1 MSLYENKDPR
11 MPLERVAIPD
21 GKHFKLRNKYHAL
34 LNNHNPKGNLLSA
47 VFGYVSLFGTSL
59 LVLVLAYQGLPALLK
74 AFNAQPN
81 TFWYNLV
88 YGLLG
93 PVLMFLF
100 VAVVALINILMLRKY
115 LAKVQNRYGPLH
127 HGPAGVLQT
136 VFDALKLVSKEDYAP
151 GMVDEEIFTL
161 APVIV
166 FVSAFIMI
174 AVMPF
179 APGWV
184 FSNVDAGALF
194 IIAAGTLGGYGVLLA
209 GWSMN
214 NKFGLMG
221 GLRAAAQLVS
231 YEVPLSISLLSVV
244 VYCGSMNLTDIVEK
258 QTTLWNCFPL
268 FIPFVIYLIAGLAE
282 IKMTPFD
289 LPEAES
295 ELVAGFNTEYGGMRF
310 GFFFV
315 AEFAELYL
323 LPAILAIF
331 FLGGWHSISVP
342 APQGTFLNAWS
353 GGAPTLELLP
363 RANSMRSDL
372 NNDYIVDNKDLT
384 VFSGGVNSKDGLVV
398 DALES
403 RGISYPFPK
412 WRADINK
419 DGVVDDQDKT
429 ILNQDIK
436 DNPQPSLWQRLFGV
450 GSLLVNVIYGFIS
463 LLKGAAGVYFYMW
476 IRATLPRFRDDQLME
491 LCWKG
496 LIPLSMVGLLLAA
509 VSRLYPIV
517 GQILAF
523 AVILPLAGVLLARA
537 FGLNF
542 GSAKKEI
549 A

>member
-1 MSLYENKDPR
+1 MSLYENKEPR
-11 MPLERVAIPD
+11 MPLERVAIPEN
-21 GKHFKLRNKYHAL
+21 KHFKLRNKYHAL

-47 VFGYVSLFGTSL
+47 IFGYVSLFGTTL
-59 LVLVLAYQGLPALLK
+59 LVLAITYQGLPALLEALGAAK
-74 AFNAQPN
+74 NS
-81 TFWYNLV
+81 FWYNLV

-136 VFDALKLVSKEDYAP
+136 VFDALKLVSKEDFTP
-151 GMVDEEIFTL
+151 GMVEETIFTL

-214 NKFGLMG
+214 NKYGLMG

-231 YEVPLSISLLSVV
+231 YEVPLSIALLSVV
-244 VYCGSMNLTDIVEK
+244 VYNGSMNLTTIVN
-258 QTTLWNCFPL
+258 QQATVWNAFPL
-268 FIPFVIYLIAGLAE
+268 FIPFVIYIIAGLAE

-331 FLGGWHSISVP
+331 FLGGWH
-342 APQGTFLNAWS
+342 
-353 GGAPTLELLP
+353 APTLPIIGELVIRTNAPAPADASSILGLLQTMFAP
-363 RANSMRSDL
+363 
-372 NNDYIVDNKDLT
+372 
-384 VFSGGVNSKDGLVV
+384 GGIGQNLQY
-398 DALES
+398 A
-403 RGISYPFPK
+403 F
-412 WRADINK
+412 W
-419 DGVVDDQDKT
+419 
-429 ILNQDIK
+429 
-436 DNPQPSLWQRLFGV
+436 
-450 GSLLVNVIYGFIS
+450 S
-463 LLKGAAGVYFYMW
+463 LLKAAAGVYFYMW

-496 LIPLSMVGLLLAA
+496 LIPLSMIGLLLAA
-509 VSRLYPIV
+509 VSRLYPVV
-517 GQILAF
+517 GQILSYVT
-523 AVILPLAGVLLARA
+523 AVPLLLFIVSRA
-537 FGLNF
+537 FGLKLP
-542 GSAKKEI
+542 SPKKEL

>member
-1 MSLYENKDPR
+1 MSLYENKEPR
-11 MPLERVAIPD
+11 MPLERVAIPEN
-21 GKHFKLRNKYHAL
+21 KHFKLRNKYHAL

-47 VFGYVSLFGTSL
+47 VFGYVSLFGTTL
-59 LVLVLAYQGLPALLK
+59 LVLALTYQGLPALLEALGAAK
-74 AFNAQPN
+74 NS
-81 TFWYNLV
+81 FWYNLV

-136 VFDALKLVSKEDYAP
+136 VFDALKLVSKEDFAP
-151 GMVDEEIFTL
+151 AMVEETIFTL

-214 NKFGLMG
+214 NKYGLMG

-231 YEVPLSISLLSVV
+231 YEVPLSIALLSVV
-244 VYCGSMNLTDIVEK
+244 VYNGSMNLTTIVES
-258 QTTLWNCFPL
+258 QTTVWNVFPL

-331 FLGGWHSISVP
+331 FLGGWH
-342 APQGTFLNAWS
+342 
-353 GGAPTLELLP
+353 APTLPIIGELVIRTNAPAPADASSILGLLQTMFAP
-363 RANSMRSDL
+363 
-372 NNDYIVDNKDLT
+372 
-384 VFSGGVNSKDGLVV
+384 GGIGQNLQY
-398 DALES
+398 A
-403 RGISYPFPK
+403 F
-412 WRADINK
+412 W
-419 DGVVDDQDKT
+419 
-429 ILNQDIK
+429 
-436 DNPQPSLWQRLFGV
+436 
-450 GSLLVNVIYGFIS
+450 S
-463 LLKGAAGVYFYMW
+463 LLKAAAGVYFYMW

-496 LIPLSMVGLLLAA
+496 LIPLSMIGLLLAA
-509 VSRLYPIV
+509 VSRLYPVV
-517 GQILAF
+517 GQILSYVTA
-523 AVILPLAGVLLARA
+523 IPLLLFIVSRA
-537 FGLNF
+537 FGLRLP
-542 GSAKKEI
+542 SPKKEL

>member
-1 MSLYENKDPR
+1 
-11 MPLERVAIPD
+11 
-21 GKHFKLRNKYHAL
+21 
-34 LNNHNPKGNLLSA
+34 
-47 VFGYVSLFGTSL
+47 
-59 LVLVLAYQGLPALLK
+59 
-74 AFNAQPN
+74 
-81 TFWYNLV
+81 
-88 YGLLG
+88 
-93 PVLMFLF
+93 MFLF

-136 VFDALKLVSKEDYAP
+136 VFDALKLVSKEDFSP

-258 QTTLWNCFPL
+258 QATLWNCFPL

-331 FLGGWHSISVP
+331 FLGGWH
-342 APQGTFLNAWS
+342 A
-353 GGAPTLELLP
+353 
-363 RANSMRSDL
+363 
-372 NNDYIVDNKDLT
+372 
-384 VFSGGVNSKDGLVV
+384 
-398 DALES
+398 
-403 RGISYPFPK
+403 
-412 WRADINK
+412 
-419 DGVVDDQDKT
+419 
-429 ILNQDIK
+429 
-436 DNPQPSLWQRLFGV
+436 PSLPFIGELVIHTTAPATTSSIGDWIQVAFAPG
-450 GSLLVNVIYGFIS
+450 GLLLNIQYAFWS
-463 LLKGAAGVYFYMW
+463 LLKAAAGVYFYMW

-509 VSRLYPIV
+509 VSRLYPVI

-523 AVILPLAGVLLARA
+523 AVILPLAGYLLVRA
-537 FGLNF
+537 FGLKLPGAAN
-542 GSAKKEI
+542 KEI

>member
-1 MSLYENKDPR
+1 MSLYENKEPR
-11 MPLERVAIPD
+11 MPLERVAIPEN
-21 GKHFKLRNKYHAL
+21 KHFKLRNKYHAL

-47 VFGYVSLFGTSL
+47 IFGYVSLFGTTL
-59 LVLVLAYQGLPALLK
+59 LVLALTYQGLPALLEALGAAK
-74 AFNAQPN
+74 NS
-81 TFWYNLV
+81 FWYNLV

-127 HGPAGVLQT
+127 HGPSGVLQT
-136 VFDALKLVSKEDYAP
+136 VFDALKLVSKEDFAP
-151 GMVDEEIFTL
+151 AMVEETIFTL

-184 FSNVDAGALF
+184 FSDVDAGALF

-214 NKFGLMG
+214 NKYGLMG

-231 YEVPLSISLLSVV
+231 YEVPLSIALLSVV
-244 VYCGSMNLTDIVEK
+244 VYNGSMNLTTIVES
-258 QTTLWNCFPL
+258 QATVWNVFPL

-331 FLGGWHSISVP
+331 FLGGWH
-342 APQGTFLNAWS
+342 
-353 GGAPTLELLP
+353 APTLPIIGELVIRTNAPAPTDASSILGLLQTMFAP
-363 RANSMRSDL
+363 
-372 NNDYIVDNKDLT
+372 
-384 VFSGGVNSKDGLVV
+384 GGIGTNLQY
-398 DALES
+398 A
-403 RGISYPFPK
+403 F
-412 WRADINK
+412 W
-419 DGVVDDQDKT
+419 
-429 ILNQDIK
+429 
-436 DNPQPSLWQRLFGV
+436 
-450 GSLLVNVIYGFIS
+450 S
-463 LLKGAAGVYFYMW
+463 LLKAAAGVYFYMW

-496 LIPLSMVGLLLAA
+496 LIPLSLIGLLLAA
-509 VSRLYPIV
+509 VSRLYPVV
-517 GQILAF
+517 GQILSYVTA
-523 AVILPLAGVLLARA
+523 IPLLLFIVSRA
-537 FGLNF
+537 FGLRLP
-542 GSAKKEI
+542 SPKKEL

>member
-1 MSLYENKDPR
+1 MSLYENKDSR
-11 MPLERVAIPD
+11 MPLERVAIPEN
-21 GKHFKLRNKYHAL
+21 KHFKLRNKYHPL
-34 LNNHNPKGNLLSA
+34 LNNHNPKGNLFSA
-47 VFGYVSLFGTSL
+47 IFGYVSLFGTTL
-59 LVLVLAYQGLPALLK
+59 LVLAITYQGLPALLE
-74 AFNAQPN
+74 ALGAQKN
-81 TFWYNLV
+81 SFWYNLI

-136 VFDALKLVSKEDYAP
+136 VFDALKLVSKEDFTP
-151 GMVDEEIFTL
+151 GMVEETIFTL

-214 NKFGLMG
+214 NKYGLMG

-231 YEVPLSISLLSVV
+231 YEVPLSIALLSVV
-244 VYCGSMNLTDIVEK
+244 VYNGSMNLTTIVESQAK
-258 QTTLWNCFPL
+258 VWNAFPL
-268 FIPFVIYLIAGLAE
+268 FIPFVIYIIAGLAE

-331 FLGGWHSISVP
+331 FLGGWHAPIIPIPYIGELVIHTTAPDPANASSILGLLQTMF
-342 APQGTFLNAWS
+342 AP
-353 GGAPTLELLP
+353 GGIGQNLQYA
-363 RANSMRSDL
+363 
-372 NNDYIVDNKDLT
+372 
-384 VFSGGVNSKDGLVV
+384 F
-398 DALES
+398 
-403 RGISYPFPK
+403 
-412 WRADINK
+412 W
-419 DGVVDDQDKT
+419 
-429 ILNQDIK
+429 
-436 DNPQPSLWQRLFGV
+436 
-450 GSLLVNVIYGFIS
+450 S
-463 LLKGAAGVYFYMW
+463 LLKAAAGVYFYMW

-496 LIPLSMVGLLLAA
+496 LIPLSMIGLLLAA
-509 VSRLYPIV
+509 VSRLYPVV
-517 GQILAF
+517 GQILSYVTA
-523 AVILPLAGVLLARA
+523 IPLLLFIVSRA
-537 FGLNF
+537 FGLKLP
-542 GSAKKEI
+542 SPKKEL

>member
-1 MSLYENKDPR
+1 MSLYENKEPR
-11 MPLERVAIPD
+11 MPLERVAIPEN
-21 GKHFKLRNKYHAL
+21 KHFKLRNNYHAL

-47 VFGYVSLFGTSL
+47 IFGYVSLFGTTL
-59 LVLVLAYQGLPALLK
+59 LVLVLTYQGLPALLI
-74 AFNAQPN
+74 ALNAKPN

-136 VFDALKLVSKEDYAP
+136 VFDALKLVSKEDFSP

-258 QTTLWNCFPL
+258 QATLWNCFPL

-331 FLGGWHSISVP
+331 FLGGWH
-342 APQGTFLNAWS
+342 A
-353 GGAPTLELLP
+353 
-363 RANSMRSDL
+363 
-372 NNDYIVDNKDLT
+372 
-384 VFSGGVNSKDGLVV
+384 
-398 DALES
+398 
-403 RGISYPFPK
+403 
-412 WRADINK
+412 
-419 DGVVDDQDKT
+419 
-429 ILNQDIK
+429 
-436 DNPQPSLWQRLFGV
+436 PSLPFIGELVIHTTAPATTSSIGDWIQVAFAPG
-450 GSLLVNVIYGFIS
+450 GLLLNIQYAFWS
-463 LLKGAAGVYFYMW
+463 LLKAAAGVYFYMW

-509 VSRLYPIV
+509 VSRLYPVI

-523 AVILPLAGVLLARA
+523 AVILPLAGYLLVRA
-537 FGLNF
+537 FGFKLPGAAN
-542 GSAKKEI
+542 KEI

>member
-1 MSLYENKDPR
+1 MSLYENKEPR
-11 MPLERVAIPD
+11 MPLERVAIPEN
-21 GKHFKLRNKYHAL
+21 KHFKLRNKYHAL

-47 VFGYVSLFGTSL
+47 VFGYVSLFGTTL
-59 LVLVLAYQGLPALLK
+59 LVLALTYQGLPALLEALGAAK
-74 AFNAQPN
+74 NS
-81 TFWYNLV
+81 FWYNLV

-136 VFDALKLVSKEDYAP
+136 VFDALKLVSKEDFAP
-151 GMVDEEIFTL
+151 AMVEETIFTL

-184 FSNVDAGALF
+184 FSNVDSGALF

-214 NKFGLMG
+214 NKYGLMG

-231 YEVPLSISLLSVV
+231 YEVPLSIALLSVV
-244 VYCGSMNLTDIVEK
+244 VYTGSMNLTDIIEHQKTV
-258 QTTLWNCFPL
+258 WHVFPL

-331 FLGGWHSISVP
+331 FLGGWH
-342 APQGTFLNAWS
+342 APSFPIPQNTIFSQWAGGSSSLELVLRANLNPIDLNKDWKFTSGDQDLLNGAIDTTSKTGVKADVRFDLNADGQVNPS
-353 GGAPTLELLP
+353 DQILLQE
-363 RANSMRSDL
+363 
-372 NNDYIVDNKDLT
+372 YVDGKQGLT
-384 VFSGGVNSKDGLVV
+384 
-398 DALES
+398 
-403 RGISYPFPK
+403 
-412 WRADINK
+412 W
-419 DGVVDDQDKT
+419 
-429 ILNQDIK
+429 
-436 DNPQPSLWQRLFGV
+436 WQLLFGS
-450 GSLLVNVIYGFIS
+450 GSLLLNLQYAFWS
-463 LLKGAAGVYFYMW
+463 LLKAAAGVYFYMW

-496 LIPLSMVGLLLAA
+496 LIPLSMIGLLLAA
-509 VSRLYPIV
+509 VSRLYPVI
-517 GQILAF
+517 GQILSYVTA
-523 AVILPLAGVLLARA
+523 IPLLLFIVSRA
-537 FGLNF
+537 FGLRLP
-542 GSAKKEI
+542 SPKKEL

>member
-11 MPLERVAIPD
+11 MPLERVAIPEN
-21 GKHFKLRNKYHAL
+21 KHFKLRNKYHAL

-47 VFGYVSLFGTSL
+47 IFGYVSLFGTTL
-59 LVLVLAYQGLPALLK
+59 LVLALTYQGLPALLEALGAAK
-74 AFNAQPN
+74 N

-136 VFDALKLVSKEDYAP
+136 VFDALKLVSKEDFSP
-151 GMVDEEIFTL
+151 GMVEETIFTL

-184 FSNVDAGALF
+184 FSNVDSGALF

-214 NKFGLMG
+214 NKYGLMG

-231 YEVPLSISLLSVV
+231 YEVPLSIALLSVV
-244 VYCGSMNLTDIVEK
+244 VYNGSMNLTDIV
-258 QTTLWNCFPL
+258 QAQSTVWNVFPL

-331 FLGGWHSISVP
+331 FLGGWHAPSIPIPYIGELVIHAGSAP
-342 APQGTFLNAWS
+342 ANPSSFQDWLQVAFGPGGLLLN
-353 GGAPTLELLP
+353 L
-363 RANSMRSDL
+363 
-372 NNDYIVDNKDLT
+372 
-384 VFSGGVNSKDGLVV
+384 
-398 DALES
+398 
-403 RGISYPFPK
+403 
-412 WRADINK
+412 
-419 DGVVDDQDKT
+419 Q
-429 ILNQDIK
+429 
-436 DNPQPSLWQRLFGV
+436 
-450 GSLLVNVIYGFIS
+450 YGFWS

-496 LIPLSMVGLLLAA
+496 LIPLSLIGLLLAA
-509 VSRLYPIV
+509 VSRLYPAV
-517 GQILAF
+517 GQILSYVTA
-523 AVILPLAGVLLARA
+523 IPLLLFVVSRA
-537 FGLNF
+537 FGLKLP
-542 GSAKKEI
+542 SPKKEL

>member
-1 MSLYENKDPR
+1 MSLYENKEPR
-11 MPLERVAIPD
+11 MPLERVAIPEN
-21 GKHFKLRNKYHAL
+21 KHFKLRNNYHPL
-34 LNNHNPKGNLLSA
+34 LNNHNPKGNLFSA
-47 VFGYVSLFGTSL
+47 IFGYVSLFGTTL
-59 LVLVLAYQGLPALLK
+59 LVLVLTYQGLPALLI
-74 AFNAQPN
+74 ALNAKPN

-136 VFDALKLVSKEDYAP
+136 VFDALKLVSKEDYSP

-214 NKFGLMG
+214 NKYGLMG

-258 QTTLWNCFPL
+258 QATLWNCFPL

-331 FLGGWHSISVP
+331 FLGGWH
-342 APQGTFLNAWS
+342 A
-353 GGAPTLELLP
+353 
-363 RANSMRSDL
+363 
-372 NNDYIVDNKDLT
+372 
-384 VFSGGVNSKDGLVV
+384 
-398 DALES
+398 
-403 RGISYPFPK
+403 
-412 WRADINK
+412 
-419 DGVVDDQDKT
+419 
-429 ILNQDIK
+429 
-436 DNPQPSLWQRLFGV
+436 PSLPFIGELVIHSTAPANPSSIGDWIQVAFAPG
-450 GSLLVNVIYGFIS
+450 GLLLNIQYAFWS

-509 VSRLYPIV
+509 VSRLYPVI

-523 AVILPLAGVLLARA
+523 AVILPLAGYLLVRA
-537 FGLNF
+537 FGLKLPGAAN
-542 GSAKKEI
+542 KEI